1 MVIFDSKIC
10 LFRLSTSAPAKL
22 GERPAFFSVHVDSYD
37 NLKMARMFLD
47 LCSAVTAP
55 VNIIVCNNTLLVNT
69 VIQEKFPT
77 GNQTVCSCRDGSIL
91 GRPYTRL
98 FRSARTPHFLVTFR
112 VLSRDDTRLVA
123 G

>member
-47 LCSAVTAP
+47 LCSAVTAL

-69 VIQEKFPT
+69 VIQENSPQGIKRF
-77 GNQTVCSCRDGSIL
+77 VHVVMAASWDGRTLDSFVP
-91 GRPYTRL
+91 RERL
-98 FRSARTPHFLVTFR
+98 ISW
-112 VLSRDDTRLVA
+112 
-123 G
+123 